1 MTDHV
6 PLEIIIIIITRAG
19 PSHRQ
24 SSFDAPSVGRS
35 VGQSVSRS
43 VSQSVSLSPETT
55 IGCQLMLMA
64 TLPTSSRWSSS
75 MPGIFSV
82 LASRSL

>member
-1 MTDHV
+1 VTDHV
-6 PLEIIIIIITRAG
+6 PLEIIIVVIITRAG

-35 VGQSVSRS
+35 VGQSVS
-43 VSQSVSLSPETT
+43 QSPETT